1 MHGCAPGVARA
12 RVCSDG
18 IVNIGREPPG
28 LVAVDDAIIAA
39 VLNE

>member
-1 MHGCAPGVARA
+1 MHGCAPGVAHA

-18 IVNIGREPPG
+18 IVDIGREPPG

-39 VLNE
+39 VLND